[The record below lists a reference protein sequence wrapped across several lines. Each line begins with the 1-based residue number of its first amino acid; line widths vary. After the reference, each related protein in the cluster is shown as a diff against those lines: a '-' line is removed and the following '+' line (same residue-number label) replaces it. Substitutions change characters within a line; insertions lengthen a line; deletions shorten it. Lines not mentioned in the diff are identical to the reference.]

1 MNAEPPVLGEVRHGA
16 GILTLNRP
24 QVLNSLNIPMFA
36 LIHARM
42 REWADDPR
50 VRAVIVRGAGHKAFC
65 AGGDVRAVYDG
76 RGDAGF
82 MDRVYRIEYE
92 LDEYISRYPKPYV
105 ALMSGITMGGGC
117 GISVHGRHRVVTE
130 TTVLAMPEAAL
141 GLFPDVG
148 ASHFLG
154 RCPGATGM
162 YLALTG
168 KRLDGVE
175 AIHLGLADAVVA
187 SDRLD
192 ELVDAIATD
201 GDVRAVLRRFERPLP
216 PSKILEHRAEI
227 DRCFGRESVAA
238 IIEALGGVHA
248 PWAREAEKAIA
259 GASPTSLAITH
270 RNLREAAGRSL
281 RDCLTTDFRISLRLV
296 DQDDYFEGARAI
308 LVDKDRNPRWRPSRL
323 ADVDPRAIDAC
334 FAPLGPMRDMTF
346 A

>member
-1 MNAEPPVLGEVRHGA
+1 MSPDEPVLSEVRGCA
-16 GILTLNRP
+16 AILTLNRP

-50 VRAVIVRGAGHKAFC
+50 IRAVVVRGAGHKAFC
-65 AGGDVRAVYDG
+65 AGGDVRAVYDA

-168 KRLDGVE
+168 KRLDGAE
-175 AIHLGLADAVVA
+175 AIHLRLADTLVA
-187 SDRLD
+187 SGRLD
-192 ELVDAIATD
+192 EIVDAIARG
-201 GDVRAVLRRFERPLP
+201 GDAQGVLAAFARPLP
-216 PSKILEHRAEI
+216 ASRVLEHCADI
-227 DRCFGRESVAA
+227 DRCFGRDSVGA
-238 IIEALGGVHA
+238 ILEALAGVPA
-248 PWAREAEKAIA
+248 AWAREAEHAIA
-259 GASPTSLAITH
+259 SASPTSLEITL
-270 RNLREAAGRSL
+270 RNLRAAAGRSL
-281 RDCLTTDFRISLRLV
+281 RECLTTDFRISLRLM

-308 LVDKDRNPRWRPSRL
+308 LVDKDRRPRWRPARL
-323 ADVDPRAIDAC
+323 ADVDPRAIEAC